1 MCILLEA
8 TPSDPRH
15 SQFGVPNA
23 SYFRYLVFTISNTNE
38 LLAKRGLFASSPAN
52 FWNFTEKSHNFRSS
66 IFDPILVNNLI
77 RVWDSQNPITMTNK
91 GIGITGQVQGLRLT
105 RAPGAL
111 INFVLSCSF
120 NGDSEQTVGI
130 YPRR

>member
-1 MCILLEA
+1 MCILLQA

-23 SYFRYLVFTISNTNE
+23 SYFRYLVFTISNRNE
-38 LLAKRGLFASSPAN
+38 LLAKGGLLASSPAN

-66 IFDPILVNNLI
+66 IGDPILVNNLI
-77 RVWDSQNPITMTNK
+77 PVWDSQNPITMTNK
-91 GIGITGQVQGLRLT
+91 DISITGQVQGLRLT

-111 INFVLSCSF
+111 IIFVL
-120 NGDSEQTVGI
+120 EQQF
-130 YPRR
+130 